1 MTNVAFIRLKKGGKK
16 FELAC
21 YRNKALNWRSKTETD
36 INEVLQIDKIFTNAS
51 KGEVA
56 KKSDLKVFG
65 EDLTEQEIIIEILNK
80 GDMHVSD
87 LEREDQH
94 QNLRKDITNIISS
107 KCINTKDNNQFPVS
121 IILKAMT
128 EVNVK
133 INPT

>member
-80 GDMHVSD
+80 GDMQVSD
-87 LEREDQH
+87 LEREDQQ
-94 QNLRKDITNIISS
+94 QNLRKDIANIIVS
-107 KCINTKDNNQFPVS
+107 KCINTKDNN
-121 IILKAMT
+121 
-128 EVNVK
+128 
-133 INPT
+133 